1 MTKTLFAANWKMHH
15 GPSEARD
22 FFDRFLDGYE
32 DRPDRLVWFFPPAVS
47 IEAVAECVQGRPSL
61 MVGAQNVYW
70 EPQGA
75 FTGELSVSMAKNA
88 GAGAALVGHSE
99 RRHVFGETIGDT
111 ALKVRAL
118 LEGNMIPLLCVGEKL
133 AEREAG
139 HTISV
144 IEKQLGAL
152 EGIDADTLATIVVA
166 YEPVWAIGTGRNATP
181 KNAAD
186 VHMAISRWLE
196 AQGVAGAEIP
206 ILYGGSVKPTNAAE
220 LLSEPPINGVLVGG
234 ASLDPESWQQICSV
248 GLD

>member
-32 DRPDRLVWFFPPAVS
+32 DRPDRLGRFFLPAVS
-47 IEAVAECVQGRPSL
+47 IEAVAERVQGRPGL

-75 FTGELSVSMAKNA
+75 FTGELSMSMAKNA

-152 EGIDADTLATIVVA
+152 EGLDAETLATIVIA

-206 ILYGGSVKPTNAAE
+206 ILYGGSTTGPLIA
-220 LLSEPPINGVLVGG
+220 PIRVIQRVLFGN
-234 ASLDPESWQQICSV
+234 I
-248 GLD
+248 